1 MVKMCPELLN
11 FIFLVFDFMVYGLC
25 ITCLRYYGLLHF
37 CFFRDNIERNLKP
50 TAIRRQREFNERFG
64 NIDELKTAAT
74 SIQDKAHRLKEAL
87 MTIKELS
94 LENRVASTA
103 IADLLETIPYTEAL
117 FTDYF
122 RVVDFLNDWDRMN
135 VLGSSLMVFGLS
147 IEIPMAIVS
156 AIGSIGTAAA
166 GIAAGFAVITAIVD
180 IVMSVIQEHKVK
192 IQLIGVQTDLNNA
205 ISHINNAIYQTEQFQ
220 KEFCSGVLTHIF
232 DFASKASGYTNVFRA
247 LRQTLQNGI
256 LSSSTDCNSYHVYS
270 KVTTA
275 VLSQL
280 GRSLNDVL
288 FYLQHNTNLL
298 KWIIASE
305 KAKLQFFKA
314 LQNEINDEV
323 APDDILKT
331 VVAREACVYLPN
343 EQCTRF
349 SLLTHISKVVP
360 PIDCYYG
367 YDVRGIRTNTV
378 TAGTYDKQHVCQSPK
393 LQRTHVTISQAVAAE
408 MAPCRILKTVR
419 NDLFS
424 SLDKVVYYIVE
435 HVLSPS
441 TTCYWGYDLTAIRS
455 GHIYAA
461 TMNNA
466 RIGDDIFSD
475 LGVYKRRPA
484 RLMDASEQQL
494 VYADMCN
501 LYGVC
506 DSNWATFIMCS
517 VMHSTR
523 ASRSIG
529 CASVNGASACIIG
542 DGRQG
547 C

>member
-1 MVKMCPELLN
+1 
-11 FIFLVFDFMVYGLC
+11 MVYASHAYD
-25 ITCLRYYGLLHF
+25 ITVSYISA
-37 CFFRDNIERNLKP
+37 FFRENIEINLKP

-74 SIQDKAHRLKEAL
+74 RIQDKAHILKAAL
-87 MTIKELS
+87 MTIQELS
-94 LENRVASTA
+94 LENRVSSTA
-103 IADLLETIPYTEAL
+103 ITDLLETIPYTEAL

-122 RVVDFLNDWDRMN
+122 RVVDFLNDWKEMN
-135 VLGSSLMVFGLS
+135 VLGIRFMLVGLS
-147 IEIPMAIVS
+147 IQIPMVISS
-156 AIGSIGTAAA
+156 AIRSISAGGSD
-166 GIAAGFAVITAIVD
+166 IAAGFAVITAIVD
-180 IVMSVIQEHKVK
+180 IVMSVIQEYNVK
-192 IQLIGVQTDLNNA
+192 KKLIGVQTDLNNA
-205 ISHINNAIYQTEQFQ
+205 ISHIDNAINQAKQFQ

-247 LRQTLQNGI
+247 LHQTLQNGI

-270 KVTTA
+270 KVTTS

-288 FYLQHNTNLL
+288 FYLQHRIILL
-298 KWIIASE
+298 KWSIASE
-305 KAKLQFFKA
+305 KAKLQFFKT

-323 APDDILKT
+323 APDDILKR
-331 VVAREACVYLPN
+331 VVAQEQCVYLPN

-367 YDVRGIRTNTV
+367 YDVRGIRANTV
-378 TAGTYDKQHVCQSPK
+378 TAGTYDKQHICRSPK

-441 TTCYWGYDLTAIRS
+441 TTCYWGYDLTAITS
-455 GHIYAA
+455 GRISAA
-461 TMNNA
+461 ALNNA
-466 RIGDDIFSD
+466 RIGDNIFSD
-475 LGVYKRRPA
+475 LGVYKRRPG

-494 VYADMCN
+494 FYADMCN